1 MYFGNFWYFLCIFWN
16 FFKFTDL
23 YIEKNVYFTEIL
35 KLCGIKYTI
44 NYNIFYIL
52 YLNYL
57 ENKIPLNT
65 RSENKF
71 TLNKKLIK

>member
-1 MYFGNFWYFLCIFWN
+1 
-16 FFKFTDL
+16 
-23 YIEKNVYFTEIL
+23 VYFTEIL